1 MKTLFCTGA
10 LALCTLAAAAPPAN
24 AGDFWS
30 NLFIFTHD
38 DFRAADADAKAHND
52 TLASECWEGADTY
65 LSSEAAKGSGFV
77 PPGAPVGAAS
87 AFQAARDT
95 VRFGLSVAR
104 NFQATG
110 KVPVPLE
117 QACGPLFVDS
127 LDDLRDAGNVAG
139 LGALNVVVAG
149 KTLF

>member
-1 MKTLFCTGA
+1 MMKLFCTGA
-10 LALCTLAAAAPPAN
+10 LALCALAAAAPAAN

-30 NLFIFTHD
+30 SLFTFTHD
-38 DFRAADADAKAHND
+38 DFQAADADAMAHND
-52 TLASECWEGADTY
+52 SLASECWEGADAY
-65 LSSEAAKGSGFV
+65 LSSEAANGTGFV

-95 VRFGLSVAR
+95 VRSGLSVAR

-110 KVPVPLE
+110 KLPLPLE

-127 LDDLRDAGNVAG
+127 LDDLRGVGNLAG
-139 LGALNVVVAG
+139 LGALNVIVAG
-149 KTLF
+149 KPLF